1 VIDTIPIPQP
11 QPNIVGRTVKIRRG
25 EYADRMGVVKEY
37 KSSQWQ
43 VEIDLGNKKT
53 VIEGYM
59 IEELMVLED
68 EASGIAAQ
76 PNHVGSLTSAGVA
89 GELAK
94 PKPAVEFVSVQEIRE
109 RAERWVVPAGV
120 STQVKD
126 DLLTLLRLFDDQT
139 KENTTLTNKLTAA
152 EVASKK
158 ADDLFNQLEAAKQ
171 ARDSHL
177 AANVKLNREKIEL
190 EQRLEEAKQ
199 PHPADVEAMRQ
210 VERERDEAREELRKS
225 EKIVQ
230 MFAKRLK
237 AKKTQPVEVKTLV
250 QELAQDATGDKQ
262 QYADT
267 VLCNFINDGWS
278 VMNLSVSSFFDDSN
292 RDYATVRTI
301 TLSRPVKRTNPGP
314 KRETAVENPI
324 PVQPPRFYAYD
335 AVIPSTAPLNANTK
349 LVTAEG
355 ERPLTYSEA
364 LQLRETG
371 LISSDD
377 LSAIGNREAGMNGLR
392 AVLNRRR
399 NAPLPYR
406 PAFLPTGN

>member
-94 PKPAVEFVSVQEIRE
+94 PKPTVEFVNVQEIRE

-152 EVASKK
+152 EVAAKK

-177 AANVKLNREKIEL
+177 AANVKLNEEKIDLQRRIKNRDTDLVAANLLIVTLKDQL
-190 EQRLEEAKQ
+190 EKQ
-199 PHPADVEAMRQ
+199 LPHPADVEAMRQ

-237 AKKTQPVEVKTLV
+237 AKKTQPVEVQTLV
-250 QELAQDATGDKQ
+250 QEVTGIMDQVDADLALAKE
-262 QYADT
+262 
-267 VLCNFINDGWS
+267 LNSGWT
-278 VMNLSVSSFFDDSN
+278 VMNI
-292 RDYATVRTI
+292 TVNTTYHEGEDVTNHHRI
-301 TLSRPVKRTNPGP
+301 VTLSRPIKRTPQSP
-314 KRETAVENPI
+314 KRETAAEHPI
-324 PVQPPRFYAYD
+324 PVETQTVFGAGIHLPAGVTYS
-335 AVIPSTAPLNANTK
+335 VPLNRKTFEERQR
-349 LVTAEG
+349 EG
-355 ERPLTYSEA
+355 DEKCLDKFFDAINLYRASQPVQSSRPFP
-364 LQLRETG
+364 LQITG
-371 LISSDD
+371 GQS
-377 LSAIGNREAGMNGLR
+377 
-392 AVLNRRR
+392 
-399 NAPLPYR
+399 
-406 PAFLPTGN
+406 